1 MKRIDL
7 KSNRGISI
15 LEVLI
20 AMVVLSLS
28 LLVLL
33 NMAMVALDGNDWSNK
48 TSLATQLLQ
57 DKLEQLRVDP
67 DPASGVDTASGV
79 TRTWTVNSISSHLR
93 RVDVDVTWVD
103 VRQKT
108 KTNTMTA
115 YIKTE
120 AE

>member
-7 KSNRGISI
+7 KSNRGITI

-28 LLVLL
+28 LLMLL

-57 DKLEQLRVDP
+57 EKMEQLRVEEDP
-67 DPASGVDTASGV
+67 VSGSDEPEGIK
-79 TRTWTVNSISSHLR
+79 RTWTVDKIASHLR
-93 RVDVDVTWVD
+93 RVDIDVAWTD
-103 VRQKT
+103 VRNRS
-108 KTNTMTA
+108 KTNTITA

>member
-7 KSNRGISI
+7 KCNRGITI

-57 DKLEQLRVDP
+57 EKMEQLRVDP
-67 DPASGVDTASGV
+67 APSSGSDESGGIA
-79 TRTWTVNSISSHLR
+79 RTWTVSTIASHLR
-93 RVDVDVTWVD
+93 RVDVDVVWED
-103 VRQKT
+103 VRSRT